1 MTKKSKSRTRSKT
14 MTCATCQRECQIKPP
29 RVRCYECN
37 EERTKPNDPEATR
50 ELGLKYVLEGSLST
64 ARGTETKIKR
74 HKKSTGGSRRTRR
87 TRRRRVRFASRRR
100 RR

>member
-50 ELGLKYVLEGSLST
+50 ERGLKYVLEGSLST
-64 ARGTETKIKR
+64 ARGTETKRKR
-74 HKKSTGGSRRTRR
+74 DKKRKGGSRR

-100 RR
+100 RRR